1 LQKLSIHVM
10 TLRSWRKAL
19 QLQGEVIPA
28 SYKDPEDLDTTD
40 KFTVVLRA
48 DSKCAT
54 GALARAISMD

>member
-1 LQKLSIHVM
+1 M